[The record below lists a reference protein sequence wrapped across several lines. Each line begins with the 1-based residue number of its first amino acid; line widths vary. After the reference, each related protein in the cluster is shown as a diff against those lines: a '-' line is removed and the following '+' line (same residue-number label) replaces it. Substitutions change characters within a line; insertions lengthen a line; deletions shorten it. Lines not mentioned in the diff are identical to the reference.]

1 MDEEFEQY
9 LDKFYKGYKGMQLFN
24 SISESYAKSFG
35 LSYVNFIILYSIF
48 TTENCTQT
56 IICKNL
62 SLPKQTVNIA
72 ITYFYKKGYIK
83 LIENPENRRE
93 KTIHFTDAG
102 KKYSENIISK
112 FAEAQFN
119 IIKMDGY
126 KDMKITLKN
135 MEDFT
140 ELSCNSIE
148 KAIEELNK

>member
-1 MDEEFEQY
+1 MDEEF
-9 LDKFYKGYKGMQLFN
+9 KGYIYRFHRCMQKLDLTFDK
-24 SISESYAKSFG
+24 YAKTFK
-35 LSYVNFIILYSIF
+35 LTHTNFKILLNIF
-48 TTENCTQT
+48 FAKNITQKMLCE
-56 IICKNL
+56 IL
-62 SLPKQTVNIA
+62 ALPKQTVNA
-72 ITYFYKKGYIK
+72 SITYFYKKGYIK

>member
-1 MDEEFEQY
+1 MDEEFKDYIYRFHKCMQK
-9 LDKFYKGYKGMQLFN
+9 LDLTFDN
-24 SISESYAKSFG
+24 YAKTFK
-35 LSYVNFIILYSIF
+35 LTHTNFKILLNIF
-48 TTENCTQT
+48 FTENISQ
-56 IICKNL
+56 KNL
-62 SLPKQTVNIA
+62 CEILALPKQTVNA
-72 ITYFYKKGYIK
+72 SITYFYKKGYIK

-119 IIKMDGY
+119 TIKKKRY
-126 KDMKITLKN
+126 KDMEIFIKI

-148 KAIEELNK
+148 KAIEKLNK